1 MLWGLVVGGLCGA
14 ASAGVAAALAGSAAL
29 CASLV
34 CAGGALG
41 VIGAEGLRQRHVQ
54 VGKVFVHIFLGV
66 AEVGG
71 SWSYL
76 IVIFELWEFDCKFL
90 GHCDG
95 YR

>member
-66 AEVGG
+66 AEVGVAVG
-71 SWSYL
+71 L
-76 IVIFELWEFDCKFL
+76 I
-90 GHCDG
+90 
-95 YR
+95 

>member
-54 VGKVFVHIFLGV
+54 VGKVFLFTFFWGLLKLM
-66 AEVGG
+66 AVG
-71 SWSYL
+71 L
-76 IVIFELWEFDCKFL
+76 I
-90 GHCDG
+90 
-95 YR
+95 